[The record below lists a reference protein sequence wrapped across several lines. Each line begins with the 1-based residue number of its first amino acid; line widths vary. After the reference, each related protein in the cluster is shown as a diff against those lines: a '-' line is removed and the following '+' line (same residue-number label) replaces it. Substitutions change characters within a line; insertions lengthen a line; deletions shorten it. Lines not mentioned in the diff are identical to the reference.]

1 MEYSIAIKN
10 KQHMEF
16 FETISSFKDSTAFEE
31 IYLMEYSIGMQKSK
45 IWSSSMAS
53 SFKDSMINYKFYL
66 MEYSIIMQRKRH
78 MEFFKKKKKKKSSL
92 HGVLRNLPHGVL
104 HENGTNMSYGVL
116 KILDILRTP
125 CALQNFTPRSTP
137 SKKKKKMQ
145 YGVLKNEHY

>member
-1 MEYSIAIKN
+1 MEFLKKKSSSKNSMAILKIYFMEYSIAMKN
-10 KQHMEF
+10 EQHMAF
-16 FETISSFKDSTAFEE
+16 FETKSSFKDSTAFKE

-53 SFKDSMINYKFYL
+53 SFKDSMTNYKFYL

-78 MEFFKKKKKKKSSL
+78 MEFFKKKKRSL

-116 KILDILRTP
+116 KSLI
-125 CALQNFTPRSTP
+125 F
-137 SKKKKKMQ
+137 
-145 YGVLKNEHY
+145 